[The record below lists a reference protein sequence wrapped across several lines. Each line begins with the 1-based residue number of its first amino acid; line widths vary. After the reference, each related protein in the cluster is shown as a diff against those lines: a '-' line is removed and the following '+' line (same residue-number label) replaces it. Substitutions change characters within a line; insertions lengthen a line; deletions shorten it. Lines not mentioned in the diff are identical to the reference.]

1 MDFVLGINQIG
12 KLITVNGGDKT
23 YFVEG
28 PMGSGKTEGI
38 MKYAQE
44 KFRDAYN
51 YVTVDCTQW
60 DVGDFQLPDADKVNE
75 VMRFLPNALLVGDG
89 SKPMFINFDE
99 VGKSSRPVL
108 NCILPVALER
118 RVGIKPLP
126 VVGDLR
132 SIVCATTNLGA
143 EGVGDVIPAH
153 ARNRV
158 SFLEMRYPTN
168 KEWIQWAMEHGVAP
182 AMLKWAD
189 DNPQLF
195 QSFKDVPNPSDN
207 PWIFHPKEQRR
218 AFFTPRSAYLAS
230 IELREDRRLAV
241 DDDEATYAAIAGN
254 IGARAALDLMA
265 FVMLE
270 KKAPRYAQIIN
281 DPDNAK
287 VADSEAAMCM
297 TAFSCV
303 QKVQAHEMD
312 AVMTYVLRLPREI
325 QCLFATQV
333 MRTKGK
339 QMMACNNR
347 QFSKWTAENS
357 WLMVN

>member
-1 MDFVLGINQIG
+1 MDFVLSLNQIS
-12 KLITVNGGDKT
+12 KLVFANGMDKT
-23 YFVEG
+23 YVIEG
-28 PMGSGKTEGI
+28 PMGSGKTSI
-38 MKYAQE
+38 INLAKE
-44 KFRDAYN
+44 KFGDKYN
-51 YVTVDCTQW
+51 YVVVDCTQW
-60 DVGDFQLPDADKVNE
+60 DVGDFQLPDSDKVAE
-75 VMRFLPNALLVGDG
+75 VMRFLPNVLLVGDG
-89 SKPMFINFDE
+89 TKPMFIVMDE
-99 VGKSSRPVL
+99 IGKASRPVQ
-108 NCILPVALER
+108 NAGAPVMLER
-118 RVGIKPLP
+118 RVGVRPLP
-126 VVGDLR
+126 LG

-143 EGVGDVIPAH
+143 EGVGDAMQAH
-153 ARNRV
+153 GRNRV

-195 QSFKDVPNPSDN
+195 QSFKDVKNPSDN
-207 PWIFHPKEQRR
+207 PYIFHPKEQRR
-218 AFFTPRSAYLAS
+218 SFFTPRSAYLAS
-230 IELREDRRLAV
+230 IELREDRRLEV

-265 FVMLE
+265 FVLLE

-281 DPDNAK
+281 DPDGAK

-325 QCLFATQV
+325 QCLFATQI

-347 QFSKWTAENS
+347 QFSKWTSENS
-357 WLMVN
+357 WLMVG